1 MTARDDQ
8 GNGLHSGRDR
18 RGRVY
23 WAWSHGLTG
32 AASVSNPG
40 VQAGAGPAGTDEAT
54 PPLYPQWRH
63 SAWLPAPRDGPTT
76 IRPGERPGSSPP
88 RRTLPSFITPTE
100 LIHGCN
106 RRCRPGHPGRRNR
119 RPLAA
124 EPAATARLQLH
135 PAGAQGP
142 WRDRKSVV

>member
-23 WAWSHGLTG
+23 WACSHGLTG

-40 VQAGAGPAGTDEAT
+40 VQAGAGPAGNDEAT

-63 SAWLPAPRDGPTT
+63 SASLPAPRDGPTT
-76 IRPGERPGSSPP
+76 IRPG
-88 RRTLPSFITPTE
+88 
-100 LIHGCN
+100 
-106 RRCRPGHPGRRNR
+106 
-119 RPLAA
+119 
-124 EPAATARLQLH
+124 
-135 PAGAQGP
+135 
-142 WRDRKSVV
+142 DRKSTRLNSSHVAISYAVFCLQNKTVNYTTPLSTDA